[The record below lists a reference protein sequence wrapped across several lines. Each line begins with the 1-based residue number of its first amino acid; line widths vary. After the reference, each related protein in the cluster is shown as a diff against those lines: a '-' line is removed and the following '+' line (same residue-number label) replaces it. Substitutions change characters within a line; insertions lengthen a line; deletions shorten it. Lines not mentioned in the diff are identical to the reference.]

1 MVKYGMM
8 GYYIVIKMFI
18 KKFLITWGYTNV
30 TLNRK
35 RIKFYTQYDLIIVK
49 RYMHSLYVLLV
60 FWKCHQYINSV
71 SLLVVGFGGY
81 FTFFFVLFASF
92 VLELLIASMHS
103 IIFINTIRLKYSMF
117 IWTYIYGFNLDI
129 HKTTIHT
136 DRHTYT

>member
-1 MVKYGMM
+1 MFNIKGMVKYGMM

-60 FWKCHQYINSV
+60 F
-71 SLLVVGFGGY
+71 
-81 FTFFFVLFASF
+81 
-92 VLELLIASMHS
+92 
-103 IIFINTIRLKYSMF
+103 
-117 IWTYIYGFNLDI
+117 
-129 HKTTIHT
+129 
-136 DRHTYT
+136 